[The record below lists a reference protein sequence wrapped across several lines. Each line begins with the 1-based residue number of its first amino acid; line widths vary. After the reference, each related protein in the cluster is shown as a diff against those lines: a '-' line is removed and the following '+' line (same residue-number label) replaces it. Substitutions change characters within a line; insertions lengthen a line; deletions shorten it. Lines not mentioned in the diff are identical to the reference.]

1 MKKLSQKKRIA
12 ELKKFYPALPD
23 NLTVG
28 GSLYLEGT
36 GITAL
41 PDNLTVGGYLD
52 LEGTGI
58 TALPDNLTVGGY
70 LDLRGTG
77 ITALPDNL
85 TVGGS
90 LYLEGTGIT
99 ALPDNLTV
107 GGSLDLEGTGITDK
121 EVNKPNTL
129 LQWEG
134 GKYILVDGIFTEVT
148 NKYGKLY
155 HIKKIGSKQETYL
168 YGYGKMFA
176 HGETIEKAKEDYN
189 FKKISEKL
197 KHQLIKEN
205 TVINIRYY
213 RLITGACEMGVR
225 DWMQRNN
232 IASESIKAKELLPL
246 LRKTN
251 AYGLER
257 FEKLIKF

>member
-1 MKKLSQKKRIA
+1 VGLHTFTAQTKKIKKMKKLSQKKRIA

-28 GSLYLEGT
+28 GSLDLRGT
-36 GITAL
+36 AITAL
-41 PDNLTVGGYLD
+41 PDNLTVGGSLD
-52 LEGTGI
+52 LVGT
-58 TALPDNLTVGGY
+58 A
-70 LDLRGTG
+70 

-90 LYLEGTGIT
+90 LYLRGT
-99 ALPDNLTV
+99 A
-107 GGSLDLEGTGITDK
+107 ITDK

-129 LQWEG
+129 LQWKD

-155 HIKKIGSKQETYL
+155 HIKKIGSKQESYL
-168 YGYGKMFA
+168 YGHGKIFA
-176 HGETIEKAKEDYN
+176 HGETIEKAKEDYT
-189 FKKISEKL
+189 FKKLSDKL
-197 KHQLIKEN
+197 KHAPIKEN
-205 TVINIRYY
+205 TIIDIRYY

-232 IASESIKAKELLPL
+232 ISSENIKAKELLPL

-257 FEKLIKF
+257 FEKLITF